1 MASALRPSPGRTFSL
16 SFTGCTPARS
26 IRATAWTWPFAE
38 ESSRTTAEKS
48 GLSPSPDAV
57 PPSTSHC
64 PPRKCRSYE
73 PVARNSGCGRS
84 PCGHRTGSRV
94 LVRDRLSEPRTQ
106 RFRFTSCLGISAA
119 REGRMMSDPVTRILL
134 IEDNPG
140 DQDLVRLRLCESQP
154 QLRVDCVPRLSDAL
168 ASLDR
173 ETPSL
178 VLLDLNLPDSR
189 GADTFRKIREKA
201 PNVPVVVLS
210 SQDDEALAIKAVNH
224 GVQDYLIKGDITS
237 KRLEQAMR
245 YAVER
250 QSLVRSQEMARKKQI
265 DFKNQFLSHVSHEL
279 RTPLTCIHQY
289 VTLMLDGLAGP
300 LQPDQTDHLKTVLRS
315 VNQLHAMIRDLLEAT
330 RAESGKLRVEPRC
343 VAIGDLVRQGVA
355 MMQLA
360 AQEKRVGLEVG
371 LDQRI
376 PLVHA
381 DPDRVIEVLI
391 NMIDNAIKFTGPDGA
406 VTVKACL
413 VEADPSTVYVSVTD
427 TGRGIAPEAKAQIF
441 ERLYQ
446 DPEAVDNNRSGLGLG
461 LFICRELVRLHRG
474 RIWVTSE
481 PGQGST
487 FTFTLPIYSLASLLQ
502 PVITHEER
510 LRPNLVLIR
519 LEVKP
524 NATPPR
530 GNWRETWHQC
540 LETLQRCVYI
550 DKDLVLPPL
559 GSPGQ
564 AETFFVVASTDPGH
578 AEIMT
583 TRIREQIERA
593 TDIKAKGTLTITTTP
608 IEDSPATVQES
619 LGEQVQRVADI
630 VNGMIMKIVGQE
642 SAQREIDLK
651 ANFKV

>member
-1 MASALRPSPGRTFSL
+1 VKAGARTAIAAGRYVCLFFSPLIFSL
-16 SFTGCTPARS
+16 LVRGR
-26 IRATAWTWPFAE
+26 E
-38 ESSRTTAEKS
+38 
-48 GLSPSPDAV
+48 
-57 PPSTSHC
+57 
-64 PPRKCRSYE
+64 
-73 PVARNSGCGRS
+73 NSGSDGFLFR
-84 PCGHRTGSRV
+84 GS
-94 LVRDRLSEPRTQ
+94 E
-106 RFRFTSCLGISAA
+106 AA
-119 REGRMMSDPVTRILL
+119 ETRRKMENRAKHILL

-140 DQDLVRLRLCESQP
+140 DADLVRLRLVESKSP
-154 QLRVDCVPRLSDAL
+154 VEVNCVGRLSDGL
-168 ASLDR
+168 ATLAK
-173 ETPSL
+173 ELPS
-178 VLLDLNLPDSR
+178 VILLDLNLPDCH
-189 GADTFRKIREKA
+189 GAETYRRVLEQA
-201 PNVPVVVLS
+201 PGVPVVVLS
-210 SQDDEALAIKAVNH
+210 GQDDEALAIKAVNQ
-224 GVQDYLIKGDITS
+224 GVQDYLVKGDYS
-237 KRLEQAMR
+237 AKHLERSIR

-250 QSLVRSQEMARKKQI
+250 QALLRTLEITRKQQME
-265 DFKNQFLSHVSHEL
+265 FKNQFLSHVSHEL

-289 VTLMLDGLAGP
+289 VSLLADGLAGP
-300 LQPDQTDHLKTVLRS
+300 VLPDQADHLKTILKS

-343 VAIGDLVRQGVA
+343 VAIGDLVRQAVA

-608 IEDSPATVQES
+608 IEVSPATVQES